1 MNAILKNS
9 LVYDV
14 GDSLIIYSENKMYT
28 YLNNRLIQL
37 DTPMKITKF
46 DVNNKGQILLYD
58 TTKDSF
64 CIGKYDGSWNRYQLS
79 NKTIESIIL
88 TNESIVYMVL
98 KDDNDN
104 YSFKLMNFST
114 NTPSTGDWKPYI
126 KEKAEIEYVDGVI
139 EVKQRLMNKVIKFDE
154 NETMSLNILIH
165 YSMINDDYKM
175 KSIILYSNLIENVL
189 LTEDD
194 YDKLMSGVEL
204 SKIVSVEK
212 RPIITPYN
220 PLHIN
225 NEVSQF
231 DPNDVPSITRDV
243 DPFEAPKYFNEG
255 QKLY

>member
-14 GDSLIIYSENKMYT
+14 GDNLIIYSENKMYT

-58 TTKDSF
+58 TSKDSF

-79 NKTIESIIL
+79 NKTIEGIIL
-88 TNESIVYMVL
+88 TNESIIYMVL

-104 YSFKLMNFST
+104 YSFKLMDFST
-114 NTPSTGDWKPYI
+114 NPPSTGDWKPYI

-139 EVKQRLMNKVIKFDE
+139 EVKQSLMNKVIKYDE
-154 NETMSLNILIH
+154 NETMSLNILFQ
-165 YSMINDDYKM
+165 YSIIDGDYIM
-175 KSIILYSNLIENVL
+175 KSIILYSNSIENVS
-189 LTEDD
+189 LTECD
-194 YDKLMSGVEL
+194 YDKLMDGVEL
-204 SKIVSVEK
+204 SKITNVEK
-212 RPIITPYN
+212 RPVITPYT
-220 PLHIN
+220 PPSIN
-225 NEVSQF
+225 NNVSQF
-231 DPNDVPSITRDV
+231 DPYDSPSIARDV
-243 DPFEAPKYFNEG
+243 DPFGPRKYFNEE